1 MMHSGQRS
9 VRWPERKLIMS
20 HRFEG
25 DFSRL
30 IRHRREDLTLTQAEV
45 AEQIG
50 VTPDCVTLV
59 ELGYRRFDLD
69 RIPALADALKLNRRQ
84 LCRQAL
90 RERAPELY
98 RQLFRQRAA

>member
-1 MMHSGQRS
+1 
-9 VRWPERKLIMS
+9 MS

-30 IRHRREDLTLTQAEV
+30 IRHRREELNLTQAEV
-45 AEQIG
+45 GEKIG
-50 VTPDCVTLV
+50 LTSDAITMV
-59 ELGYRRFDLD
+59 ELGRRRFDLN

-90 RERAPELY
+90 QERAPELY
-98 RQLFRQRAA
+98 QQLFRERVA